1 MNDEM
6 TEEGSDIA
14 STSVI
19 AIARPI
25 SGSCNSDMDIQLMLA
40 YPELSVKIVY
50 VLGVIEYNF
59 ENNDTLYLS
68 ISESGIKST
77 QSKTN

>member
-1 MNDEM
+1 MFEMNDEM

-25 SGSCNSDMDIQLMLA
+25 SGSCNSDMDI
-40 YPELSVKIVY
+40 
-50 VLGVIEYNF
+50 
-59 ENNDTLYLS
+59 
-68 ISESGIKST
+68 
-77 QSKTN
+77 